1 MHIPDPNGSIKAYR
15 QERDRRELIR
25 TVTFTALTIVAAIV
39 LVAAYNITLA
49 MLNK

>member
-1 MHIPDPNGSIKAYR
+1 MNTFDPNGSIKAYR
-15 QERDRRELIR
+15 QERDRREIIR

-49 MLNK
+49 MMGK